1 MRGLGT
7 PTGSIYP
14 GYLRR
19 TNEGT
24 VQAPASAGPSL
35 ASWELRTSDAPATVE
50 AANYFNAASADLPV
64 GSVIQAVMGIGGT
77 VELKDFVVSANAAGV
92 VTIKLQKTAAG

>member
-7 PTGSIYP
+7 PTNGIYP

-24 VQAPASAGPSL
+24 VRDASSSGGSL
-35 ASWELRTSDAPATVE
+35 ANWELKTSDAAATVE
-50 AANYFNAASADLPV
+50 AANYFNAAVADLPV
-64 GSVIQAVMGIGGT
+64 GSCITVVSGIGGAIK
-77 VELKDFVVSANAAGV
+77 LKEMVVSVNSGTV
-92 VTIKLQKTAAG
+92 VTVALLSTAAG